1 MTQLQDIYTDYLISA
16 TQLAT
21 VTTASE
27 VLGISK
33 DRLSRFL
40 GGVEFFTSNQLI
52 DDIEQKKGCVKNHA
66 AFNNQDLWKIV

>member
-1 MTQLQDIYTDYLISA
+1 MIQLQDLYTDYLISA

-27 VLGISK
+27 VLGVSK

-40 GGVEFFTSNQLI
+40 GGVELFTRN
-52 DDIEQKKGCVKNHA
+52 
-66 AFNNQDLWKIV
+66 